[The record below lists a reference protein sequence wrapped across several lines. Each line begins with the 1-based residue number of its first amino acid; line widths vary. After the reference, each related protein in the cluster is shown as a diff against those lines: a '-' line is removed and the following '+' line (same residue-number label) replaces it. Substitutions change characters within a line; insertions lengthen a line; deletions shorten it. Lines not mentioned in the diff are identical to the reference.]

1 MKVDKVVGIKRSVKS
16 MQAALDNYVTLA
28 EENNDISYFD
38 KSNAFRKTDREKED
52 SVKDLEQT
60 IEILEWELKNLK
72 WLSAQV
78 IAFLILLDF

>member
-16 MQAALDNYVTLA
+16 MQAALDNYITLA
-28 EENNDISYFD
+28 EENNDISYFH

-60 IEILEWELKNLK
+60 IEILE
-72 WLSAQV
+72 
-78 IAFLILLDF
+78 